1 MITKNNLSEK
11 LADILNDEDCPY
23 SAPIEML
30 DIFIDVLTDE
40 QKNKYFTL
48 KESLNIKKVFKLAHH
63 QQV

>member
-40 QKNKYFTL
+40 QL
-48 KESLNIKKVFKLAHH
+48 EKVVNEFNSPIWVEAE
-63 QQV
+63 

>member
-40 QKNKYFTL
+40 QL
-48 KESLNIKKVFKLAHH
+48 EKVVNEFNSPIW
-63 QQV
+63 VEVN